1 MAIPQK
7 VGLRRSGV
15 QGNIPNASQI
25 ELGEL
30 AFNTK
35 DGKIYFKD
43 QEDNIYDLTD
53 KFTQQEVEQIVGG
66 LTTNDIVE
74 GGNLYFTQQ
83 RVRNSVSASGDL
95 NYDEVT
101 GEFSVTT
108 YKTSDFD
115 TDFSGKSS
123 DDLLEG
129 LINLYFTE
137 QRARDSISV
146 NGDLSYS
153 NGIISF
159 NETYSNASEIK
170 TAYESNVNTNAF
182 TDSEKS
188 KLGGIESGA
197 QVNTVTSVA
206 NKTGDVS
213 LNTDDVDESS
223 NLYFTQQR
231 SRASISSSGDLSYN
245 ESSGVVSYTAPTP
258 QEIKKGIENIPN
270 THFVTDI
277 EKHRVQT
284 DPMLIYFL

>member
-15 QGNIPNASQI
+15 EGNIPNASQI

-66 LTTNDIVE
+66 LTTDDIVE
-74 GGNLYFTQQ
+74 GGNLYFT
-83 RVRNSVSASGDL
+83 
-95 NYDEVT
+95 E
-101 GEFSVTT
+101 
-108 YKTSDFD
+108 
-115 TDFSGKSS
+115 
-123 DDLLEG
+123 
-129 LINLYFTE
+129 
-137 QRARDSISV
+137 
-146 NGDLSYS
+146 
-153 NGIISF
+153 
-159 NETYSNASEIK
+159 
-170 TAYESNVNTNAF
+170 
-182 TDSEKS
+182 
-188 KLGGIESGA
+188 
-197 QVNTVTSVA
+197 
-206 NKTGDVS
+206 
-213 LNTDDVDESS
+213 
-223 NLYFTQQR
+223 QR
-231 SRASISSSGDLSYN
+231 SRASISSSGDISYN

-277 EKHRVQT
+277 EKHRLQT